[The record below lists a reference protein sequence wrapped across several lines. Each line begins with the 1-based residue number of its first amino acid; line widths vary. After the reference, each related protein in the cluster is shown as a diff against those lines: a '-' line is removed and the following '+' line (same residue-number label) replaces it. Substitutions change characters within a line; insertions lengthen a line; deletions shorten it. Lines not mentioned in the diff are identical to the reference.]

1 MNKLFLSLAFCVLLA
16 DVDVFAQSG
25 CTDPLASNYNAAATV
40 NNGSCIYNSA
50 SVVPDTSFTLS
61 TAIQETSGLIFWD
74 HYVWTHND
82 NTDLNLYSL
91 DTLSGAIT
99 QTYTLS
105 GVVNND
111 WEEISQDDSYIYLGD
126 FGNNANGNRT
136 DLKILR
142 IEKNSLLLNAP
153 DIDTISFSYS
163 NQTDFTPTGTCN
175 TDFDCEAFIV
185 SSDSIFLFTKQ
196 WIGKQTSVYSL
207 PKTPGTYTAVL
218 KTTYNISGLI
228 TGATYLQSKQ
238 LVVLCGYSNTLQPF
252 TWLLYDFNGYNFF
265 GGNKR
270 KIAISLSLH
279 QIEGV
284 TTHDGLIYYYSNE
297 LFSRFKII
305 TNEQKLHIVDLSLYL
320 SNYING
326 SSATINENET
336 ENNGQIMIYP
346 NPGKEII
353 SVKLNNTNTTK
364 NYFISDITG
373 KIVLS
378 GQLQNDSSNINVKKL
393 KKGSYILKIGNNS
406 VFKWVKE

>member
-1 MNKLFLSLAFCVLLA
+1 MNKLFLYLAFCVLLA
-16 DVDVFAQSG
+16 DIEAFAQSG
-25 CTDPLASNYNAAATV
+25 CTDPLASNYNSGATI
-40 NNGSCIYNSA
+40 NDGSCIYSSA

-61 TAIQETSGLIFWD
+61 TTIQETSGLIFWD

-142 IEKNSLLLNAP
+142 IEKNSILFNAP

-163 NQTDFTPTGTCN
+163 NQTDFSPTGSCS

-252 TWLLYDFNGYNFF
+252 TFLLYDFNGYNFF

-336 ENNGQIMIYP
+336 ENTGQIMIYP
-346 NPGKEII
+346 NPGKEVI